1 MLAAS
6 LHVVGV
12 TRKSVVTDT
21 SHMVVIGHTVSV
33 GSTSGTRASV
43 NALPMHSI
51 GQNGTDF
58 IIAAIRVVSTFGD
71 GCAAHGCIIGIVTLE
86 SWSTEAL
93 AKITNSVRPTFGVL
107 TQIVSF
113 LVIFF
118 CANLVRIS

>member
-1 MLAAS
+1 MLATS
-6 LHVVGV
+6 LHVVGI

-21 SHMVVIGHTVSV
+21 SHMMVIGHTVRI
-33 GSTSGTRASV
+33 GSTSGTGTGV

-51 GQNGTDF
+51 GQNCTYF
-58 IIAAIRVVSTFGD
+58 VVATIRMVSTFGD
-71 GCAAHGCIIGIVTLE
+71 GCAAHGSVIGIVTLE
-86 SWSTEAL
+86 SWSTETL
-93 AKITNSVRPTFGVL
+93 AEITDSIGPTFGVL